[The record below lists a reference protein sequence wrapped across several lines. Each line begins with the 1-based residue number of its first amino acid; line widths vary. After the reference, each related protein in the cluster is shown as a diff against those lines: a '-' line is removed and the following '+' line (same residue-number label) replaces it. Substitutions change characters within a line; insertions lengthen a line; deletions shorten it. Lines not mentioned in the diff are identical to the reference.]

1 VGPATLSQHWV
12 RTEFVDN
19 ATKRQLKKQ
28 DQFVSM
34 TEHGIAWAQNNRSRA
49 IAYGVAVV
57 VLILAIIGGYKLYDY
72 RSEAAQTA
80 FGAAMQVYQTPLAD
94 SAQPLP
100 PGMKSYPDVKTRA
113 AAANAQFVQV
123 AGQYGLTESGRLAEY
138 FAGLT
143 YMEQGQN
150 GPAEDA
156 LKKTAGS
163 WDGGVAALGKMAL
176 AGLYQQ
182 TGRDQQAIDLYNE
195 LSKGK
200 AATVPPGLA
209 QIQLAELYQSQGKTE
224 QARKIYADLKENDKD
239 AKGKPGSAAQVATDK
254 LNPKADAGP
263 EAQ

>member
-1 VGPATLSQHWV
+1 
-12 RTEFVDN
+12 
-19 ATKRQLKKQ
+19 
-28 DQFVSM
+28 
-34 TEHGIAWAQNNRSRA
+34 
-49 IAYGVAVV
+49 
-57 VLILAIIGGYKLYDY
+57 
-72 RSEAAQTA
+72 
-80 FGAAMQVYQTPLAD
+80 
-94 SAQPLP
+94 
-100 PGMKSYPDVKTRA
+100 
-113 AAANAQFVQV
+113 
-123 AGQYGLTESGRLAEY
+123 
-138 FAGLT
+138 
-143 YMEQGQN
+143 MEQGQN

-239 AKGKPGSAAQVATDK
+239 AKGKPGAAAQVATDK